1 MKKFVSVFGLFAK
14 MSFYKIILIFVIL
27 SVLQLSLYGIRLN
40 SLLTEDINNIP
51 MLEETFN
58 FIYPLSF
65 LACLCIVC
73 KVLISSSNHSEK
85 TAYTVRRLQIGEKAF
100 FYIQTVYNF
109 LMLFALFAV
118 QAILLFAMC
127 KYYVSQA
134 PSEIIS
140 EQSLFL
146 AFYRVDF
153 LHSVLP
159 LDETFMVSGNLSIII
174 GLSFACAL
182 FSYKS
187 RHGKFSYSILVL
199 LAVVCLSFTRSMG
212 YVSSDVT
219 FHVDT
224 LLVVLKGLY
233 TVHIKE
239 EEDEETN

>member
-1 MKKFVSVFGLFAK
+1 MRKFVSIFGLFAK

-40 SLLTEDINNIP
+40 VVLTEDINNIP

-65 LACLCIVC
+65 LACLCMVC

-85 TAYTVRRLQIGEKAF
+85 TAYTVQRLQIGEKAF

-118 QAILLFAMC
+118 QAMLLFAMC
-127 KYYVSQA
+127 KYYINNA
-134 PSEIIS
+134 PSELIS
-140 EQSLFL
+140 EMSLFM

-159 LDETFMVSGNLSIII
+159 LDDIFMVFRNIFILVGLAFASASFSFKGRRGKFGYSIII
-174 GLSFACAL
+174 
-182 FSYKS
+182 
-187 RHGKFSYSILVL
+187 
-199 LAVVCLSFTRSMG
+199 LAVITCIMFIQG
-212 YVSSDVT
+212 IEDAPYNI
-219 FHVDT
+219 T
-224 LLVVLKGLY
+224 LHLAALIVIAKALY
-233 TVHIKE
+233 TVHVKE
-239 EEDEETN
+239 KRNEEID

>member
-1 MKKFVSVFGLFAK
+1 MKKFVSVFGLLAK

-40 SLLTEDINNIP
+40 GILTEDINNIP

-58 FIYPLSF
+58 FIYPISF
-65 LACLCIVC
+65 LACLCMVC

-85 TAYTVRRLQIGEKAF
+85 TAYTVGRLQIGEKAF

-127 KYYVSQA
+127 KYYINNA
-134 PSEIIS
+134 PSELVS
-140 EQSLFL
+140 EMSMFM
-146 AFYRVDF
+146 AFYTVDF

-212 YVSSDVT
+212 NISNDIT
-219 FHVDT
+219 FHICAFI
-224 LLVVLKGLY
+224 VVLMGLY
-233 TVHIKE
+233 TIYIKE

>member
-1 MKKFVSVFGLFAK
+1 MKKFVSIFGLFAK

-40 SLLTEDINNIP
+40 GVLTEEDINNIP

-65 LACLCIVC
+65 LACLCMVC

-118 QAILLFAMC
+118 QAILLFVMC
-127 KYYVSQA
+127 KYYINNA
-134 PSEIIS
+134 PSELIS
-140 EQSLFL
+140 DQSLFL
-146 AFYRVDF
+146 AFYRVEF

-159 LDETFMVSGNLSIII
+159 LDDIFMVFRNIFILV
-174 GLSFACAL
+174 GLAFASASFS
-182 FSYKS
+182 FKG
-187 RHGKFSYSILVL
+187 RRGKFGYSISI
-199 LAVVCLSFTRSMG
+199 LAVVTCI
-212 YVSSDVT
+212 T
-219 FHVDT
+219 FIQGIGDAPPYDIPALIVIA
-224 LLVVLKGLY
+224 KALY
-233 TVHIKE
+233 TVHVKE

>member
-1 MKKFVSVFGLFAK
+1 MKKFVSIFGLFAK

-40 SLLTEDINNIP
+40 GVLTEEINNIP

-65 LACLCIVC
+65 LACLCMVC

-85 TAYTVRRLQIGEKAF
+85 TAYTVQRLQTGEKAF
-100 FYIQTVYNF
+100 FYIQTAYNAF
-109 LMLFALFAV
+109 MLSILFFV
-118 QAILLFAMC
+118 QVLLLFIMC
-127 KYYVSQA
+127 KYYIYKA
-134 PSEIIS
+134 PSELVS
-140 EQSLFL
+140 DMSLFF

-153 LHSVLP
+153 LHSILP
-159 LDETFMVSGNLSIII
+159 LDDTSMVVGNLSIII
-174 GLSFACAL
+174 GLSFSCAL
-182 FSYKS
+182 FSFKS
-187 RHGKFSYSILVL
+187 RHGKFSYSIIWL

-212 YVSSDVT
+212 TISSDINFQVC
-219 FHVDT
+219 T

-233 TVHIKE
+233 TVHVKE

>member
-1 MKKFVSVFGLFAK
+1 
-14 MSFYKIILIFVIL
+14 MSIKP
-27 SVLQLSLYGIRLN
+27 
-40 SLLTEDINNIP
+40 NICICHI
-51 MLEETFN
+51 
-58 FIYPLSF
+58 IYPLSF

-85 TAYTVRRLQIGEKAF
+85 TAYTVGRLQIGEKAF
-100 FYIQTVYNF
+100 FYIQTAYNF

-159 LDETFMVSGNLSIII
+159 LDETFMVVGNLSIII
-174 GLSFACAL
+174 GLFNIVSLLNSFC
-182 FSYKS
+182 K
-187 RHGKFSYSILVL
+187 HQ
-199 LAVVCLSFTRSMG
+199 
-212 YVSSDVT
+212 
-219 FHVDT
+219 
-224 LLVVLKGLY
+224 
-233 TVHIKE
+233 
-239 EEDEETN
+239 